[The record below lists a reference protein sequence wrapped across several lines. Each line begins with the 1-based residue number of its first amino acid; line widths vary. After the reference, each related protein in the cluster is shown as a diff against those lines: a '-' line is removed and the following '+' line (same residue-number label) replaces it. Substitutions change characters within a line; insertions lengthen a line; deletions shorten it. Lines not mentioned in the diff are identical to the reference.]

1 MSWIN
6 INEQRVP
13 VNDERYHNRFSL
25 SLEYKPT
32 YGHALCVDKE
42 DVIARYN
49 RPDDTFYEEKTGKPI
64 NYSDIQSWYCSF
76 DDGEIGM
83 KIILQAEFKVKG
95 LMNQIVVCYYMF
107 GYYLVDVWFQ
117 TEETYDNAPSR
128 INYIRTKYFPVAEKE
143 YYKKL
148 SDVNKRIEER
158 ENVC

>member
-6 INEQRVP
+6 INEQGVP

-25 SLEYKPT
+25 SLEYKLT
-32 YGHALCVDKE
+32 YGHAFCKEKE
-42 DVIARYN
+42 DVIAIYN
-49 RPDDTFYEEKTGKPI
+49 RPDDTFYEEQTGKPI

-76 DDGEIGM
+76 DDEIGM
-83 KIILQAEFKVKG
+83 KIIYQAEFKVKG
-95 LMNQIVVCYYMF
+95 LMNEIVVCYYMF

-117 TEETYDNAPSR
+117 TEEIDDNALSR
-128 INYIRTKYFPVAEKE
+128 INYIQTKYFPVAEKE

-158 ENVC
+158 GNVC

>member
-6 INEQRVP
+6 INEQGVP

-32 YGHALCVDKE
+32 YGHALCKEKE

-76 DDGEIGM
+76 DDG
-83 KIILQAEFKVKG
+83 
-95 LMNQIVVCYYMF
+95 
-107 GYYLVDVWFQ
+107 
-117 TEETYDNAPSR
+117 
-128 INYIRTKYFPVAEKE
+128 
-143 YYKKL
+143 
-148 SDVNKRIEER
+148 
-158 ENVC
+158 